1 MKKVAKV
8 IGMFMFVA
16 FATNVNAQ
24 DKTAATATP
33 AAADNKNAPD
43 FKFEVEEYN
52 FGKIKQ
58 GESATYEF
66 KFKNTGKEPLLI
78 SEAHGSCGCTVPI
91 WPKEPIAKGKE
102 GVIKVTFN
110 SAGKMGIQDKTVT
123 LSSNSK
129 TPTKV
134 IHMKGEVLPADPAPA
149 TTPPVKP

>member
-1 MKKVAKV
+1 MKKVARV

-24 DKTAATATP
+24 DNK
-33 AAADNKNAPD
+33 AAAAPAENKNAPD

-66 KFKNTGKEPLLI
+66 KFKNVGKEPLII

-91 WPKEPIAKGKE
+91 WPKEPIMKGKE

-110 SAGKMGIQDKTVT
+110 SAGKMGVQDKTVT
-123 LSSNSK
+123 LTSNSK

-134 IHMKGEVLPADPAPA
+134 IHMKGEVLQPDPAPA
-149 TTPPVKP
+149 TTPAPAAK